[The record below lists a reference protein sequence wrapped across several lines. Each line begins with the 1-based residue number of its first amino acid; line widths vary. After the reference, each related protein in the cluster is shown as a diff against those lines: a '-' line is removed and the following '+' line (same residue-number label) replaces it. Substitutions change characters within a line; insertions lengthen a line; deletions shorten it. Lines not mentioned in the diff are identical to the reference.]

1 MSSETVGRS
10 MEILLVEDN
19 LIDARLTIEA
29 LKEGQVKHRLTLVR
43 DGIEA
48 LAFLRRE
55 GPFVRAPRPDLILL
69 DLRLPGMDGREV
81 LTIIKADDV
90 LQRIPL
96 VVLTGSEAQEDVL
109 RAEELHVDGYLVK
122 PMDMQKFITL
132 VRRLKRFWHEDVI
145 LPAGE

>member
-145 LPAGE
+145 LPACE

>member
-81 LTIIKADDV
+81 LAIIKADDV

-132 VRRLKRFWHEDVI
+132 VRRLKKFWHEDVI